1 MLPIFVKE
9 NKLKE
14 EIVGKVFSTN
24 KSGDCVVTKYVG
36 CDEVY
41 VKFLNTGFE
50 RVTCMSALKSGSVKD
65 KSRVSYVP
73 TKKKD
78 SNPDKCLCKEDVE
91 GYFEVRGREVLWSS
105 SLSGKRSGKPILNI
119 HKIVSF
125 KGVTYRYED
134 FKALVLGEVPQI
146 SSNSKSVPEG
156 YYIWNAMQ
164 KRCKDRGYP
173 ISEVFSKYETWVEWA
188 RQQKGFKELDF
199 FNNTFNLDSDLF
211 SNGVKTYSEETC
223 VFIPQ
228 HLNQI
233 YKTSYKGNEML
244 GVDFRK
250 GIYQARIRLF
260 NNQVTLGNYKT
271 KEEAVE
277 AYRNKRA
284 EYVQLLL
291 NLHRHQ
297 LEDKTIEFLED
308 DIKNNIFI

>member
-1 MLPIFVKE
+1 M
-9 NKLKE
+9 KE

-24 KSGDCVVTKYVG
+24 KSGDCVVTKYVRA
-36 CDEVY
+36 DEVY
-41 VKFLNTGFE
+41 VKFNKSGFE
-50 RVTCMSALKSGSVKD
+50 TKTSMSSLRNGSVKD
-65 KSRVSYVP
+65 KTRVRGGK
-73 TKKKD
+73 TGG
-78 SNPDKCLCKEDVE
+78 LITKEDIDDLLE
-91 GYFEVRGREVLWSS
+91 IIDDEVYWKTTV
-105 SLSGKRSGKPILNI
+105 SGKRAGKPILNK
-119 HKIVSF
+119 HKVVSIAGRVYHF
-125 KGVTYRYED
+125 KDVEG
-134 FKALVLGEVPQI
+134 LVMGLHKEI
-146 SSNSKSVPEG
+146 SPNSKAVPEM
-156 YYIWNAMQ
+156 YTVWNAMQ
-164 KRCKDRGYP
+164 KRCKDRDYP
-173 ISEVFSKYETWVEWA
+173 ISEVFSKYETWIEWA
-188 RQQKGFKELDF
+188 RRQKGFKQLDL
-199 FNNTFNLDSDLF
+199 FNTPFNLDSDLF
-211 SNGVKTYSEETC
+211 SNGVKTYSEGTC

-250 GIYQARIRLF
+250 GIYQARIKLF